1 MCVCTTCA
9 TLYCLFCRVLL
20 SVCRSPFI
28 KRVLNALYRRRVSD
42 ETFPHFS
49 ISLLSGLDS
58 SERERERNDREDVL
72 VCPTLGFRFVEI
84 VDK

>member
-1 MCVCTTCA
+1 M
-9 TLYCLFCRVLL
+9 
-20 SVCRSPFI
+20 CRSPF
-28 KRVLNALYRRRVSD
+28 KESFECSLSRRCVSD

-72 VCPTLGFRFVEI
+72 VCPTLGGFRFVEI